1 MQEDSSG
8 CEGQS
13 SCTLLTPCAKR
24 IRRDHRATPTSPS
37 LESARSFESTAL
49 HACKGSLDVVGDN
62 GGHLTLSAGD
72 AEMTDGEDE
81 GGKPQ
86 VRSCTAAGSSRP
98 CQTVFGM
105 QMCRS
110 AGCSE
115 QGQIA
120 EPSINAPDASK
131 LQTKTCVVKNMTWLD
146 IRLAEGV
153 GSGAGPC
160 CAAARGPSL
169 QQHPSSNA
177 CEPPQ
182 ECVSAQHAC
191 L

>member
-1 MQEDSSG
+1 MQEDGSG

-24 IRRDHRATPTSPS
+24 IKRDNRATPTSPS
-37 LESARSFESTAL
+37 LESARSFESTGP

-86 VRSCTAAGSSRP
+86 VSICTAAGSPKS

-105 QMCRS
+105 QICRS
-110 AGCSE
+110 GGCSE
-115 QGQIA
+115 QWRIA
-120 EPSINAPDASK
+120 EPSINAPNALK
-131 LQTKTCVVKNMTWLD
+131 LQTKTCVVRNV
-146 IRLAEGV
+146 I
-153 GSGAGPC
+153 
-160 CAAARGPSL
+160 
-169 QQHPSSNA
+169 
-177 CEPPQ
+177 
-182 ECVSAQHAC
+182 
-191 L
+191 